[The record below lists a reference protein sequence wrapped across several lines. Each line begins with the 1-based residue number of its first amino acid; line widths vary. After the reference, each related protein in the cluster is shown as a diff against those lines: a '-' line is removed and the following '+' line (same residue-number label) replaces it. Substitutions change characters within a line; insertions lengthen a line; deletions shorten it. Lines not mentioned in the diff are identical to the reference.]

1 MALHT
6 AVVVA
11 FSGEKPEFHSA
22 DDPPIATW
30 NWFYYSSVALTHSC
44 MMAMITL
51 LRVWVSPRRRL
62 TGAIVK
68 VSLYLCVPLLF
79 IAEMLVCGVGWERW
93 GFANLGP
100 TPNYCEALIRHEIP
114 WEYVY
119 KPYVAVDNST
129 AASGDSSASSCDVGR
144 SGSTANL
151 APETELR
158 RADTWSG
165 RDPNNCE
172 IEFTEIPAVHA
183 KCARRA
189 DRALWHS
196 ELPAPARSAQRT

>member
-1 MALHT
+1 MHT

-79 IAEMLVCGVGWERW
+79 IAEMLVCGWAGSA
-93 GFANLGP
+93 GASP
-100 TPNYCEALIRHEIP
+100 TSSTPDYCEALIRHEIP

-119 KPYVAVDNST
+119 KPYVAMDNST
-129 AASGDSSASSCDVGR
+129 AASGDTSGDVDVG
-144 SGSTANL
+144 SGDADGGRRLEGSSL
-151 APETELR
+151 GVPPERTPSS
-158 RADTWSG
+158 RAGSY
-165 RDPNNCE
+165 
-172 IEFTEIPAVHA
+172 
-183 KCARRA
+183 
-189 DRALWHS
+189 LWHTS
-196 ELPAPARSAQRT
+196 RWVRCSRWWPPCT

>member
-100 TPNYCEALIRHEIP
+100 TPDYCEALIRHEIP

-119 KPYVAVDNST
+119 KPYVAMDN
-129 AASGDSSASSCDVGR
+129 
-144 SGSTANL
+144 
-151 APETELR
+151 
-158 RADTWSG
+158 
-165 RDPNNCE
+165 
-172 IEFTEIPAVHA
+172 FYF
-183 KCARRA
+183 
-189 DRALWHS
+189 
-196 ELPAPARSAQRT
+196 SAQVG